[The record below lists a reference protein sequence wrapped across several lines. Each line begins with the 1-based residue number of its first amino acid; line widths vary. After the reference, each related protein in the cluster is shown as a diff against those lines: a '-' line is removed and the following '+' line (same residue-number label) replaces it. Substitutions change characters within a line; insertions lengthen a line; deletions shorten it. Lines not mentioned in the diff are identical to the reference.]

1 MAGGAVDHQPRRL
14 PLRGGGEDGTGVL
27 RRQDQGRDP
36 EGRTPGGGVQ
46 GDGLAGRAV
55 GDEDEAGGAGGP
67 DLVGQGAELG
77 LADAGPAP
85 GGQLGDD
92 QGADRRD
99 DRAP

>member
-14 PLRGGGEDGTGVL
+14 PLPGGGEDGTGVL
-27 RRQDQGRDP
+27 RGQDQGWHA
-36 EGRTPGGGVQ
+36 EGRCPGRSVQ
-46 GDGLAGRAV
+46 GDGLASRAV